1 MRRGPRGR
9 FGGKGGGRAAGGG
22 GDADEARRGGVPA
35 PGGGVGGGRQVT
47 KLKSL
52 RRGGDYSRHFTVL
65 DIGTDLIKVLVVRR
79 DGPDG
84 EVLGVGREPQGP
96 AAMSG
101 GAIADL
107 ESVIQSCNRALEAAE
122 DMAKTVPGQVVVGI
136 AGELI
141 KGFSSTIAYPRE
153 NPKSRVRSGEMSTML
168 QMVQRRA
175 LREAQH
181 LLELERSYGQ
191 LEARLVHS
199 AITTVRVDGYPVT
212 NPVGFTGKNLEVTVF
227 NTFAPM
233 THIGAIETVVR
244 ELDLELAA
252 AVAQPYELA
261 RACAN
266 EEVWAEGGIFVD
278 IGGGTT
284 DVALIRDGGV
294 EGTRMFNL
302 GGRAFTRRLA
312 LAFGLSYE
320 EAEARKLRHS
330 EGLLSAE
337 QHRQV
342 SDLLGAD
349 AEVLLQGLA
358 LSIKELSRGERLP
371 TNIYLC
377 GGGSLLPELTL
388 EMVKNNWSAGLP
400 FPREPLGRDPVP
412 PRLRNVTG
420 STGQLTGPPDLRPMG
435 PGDHPL
441 RNEAG

>member
-1 MRRGPRGR
+1 MAK
-9 FGGKGGGRAAGGG
+9 FKF
-22 GDADEARRGGVPA
+22 
-35 PGGGVGGGRQVT
+35 
-47 KLKSL
+47 L
-52 RRGGDYSRHFTVL
+52 RNRSDYYRHFTVL

-79 DGPDG
+79 EGPDG
-84 EVLGVGREPQGP
+84 EVLGVGREPQAP

-107 ESVIQSCNRALEAAE
+107 ESVIRCCNRALEAAE
-122 DMAKTVPGQVVVGI
+122 DMARTVPGQVVVGI

-153 NPKSRVRSGEMSTML
+153 NSKSRVRSAEMSTML

-181 LLELERSYGQ
+181 LLEMERSYGQ

-199 AITTVRVDGYPVT
+199 AITNVRVDGYPVT

-233 THIGAIETVVR
+233 THIDAIETVVR

-252 AVAQPYELA
+252 AVAQPYALA

-278 IGGGTT
+278 VGGGTT

-302 GGRAFTRRLA
+302 GGR
-312 LAFGLSYE
+312 
-320 EAEARKLRHS
+320 
-330 EGLLSAE
+330 
-337 QHRQV
+337 
-342 SDLLGAD
+342 
-349 AEVLLQGLA
+349 
-358 LSIKELSRGERLP
+358 
-371 TNIYLC
+371 
-377 GGGSLLPELTL
+377 GSLLPELTL
-388 EMVKNNWSAGLP
+388 EMVKNNWAAGLP
-400 FPREPLGRDPVP
+400 FPREPRVRHLVP
-412 PRLRNVTG
+412 PDVPNLTD
-420 STGQLTGPPDLRPMG
+420 STGQLTSPQDIAPMG
-435 PGDHPL
+435 LANHAL
-441 RNEAG
+441 RTEAEERDTVNTVMRRVLSAIKV

>member
-1 MRRGPRGR
+1 L
-9 FGGKGGGRAAGGG
+9 
-22 GDADEARRGGVPA
+22 
-35 PGGGVGGGRQVT
+35 T
-47 KLKSL
+47 KFKFL
-52 RRGGDYSRHFTVL
+52 RKRSDYYRHFTVL
-65 DIGTDLIKVLVVRR
+65 DIGTDLIKVLVIRR

-84 EVLGVGREPQGP
+84 EVLGVAREPQAP

-122 DMAKTVPGQVVVGI
+122 DMARTVPGQVVVGV

-153 NPKSRVRSGEMSTML
+153 NSQSRVRSGEITTML

-181 LLELERSYGQ
+181 LLEMERSYGQ

-199 AITTVRVDGYPVT
+199 AITSVKVDGYPVT
-212 NPVGFTGKNLEVTVF
+212 NPVGFTGKNLEITVF

-233 THIGAIETVVR
+233 THIDAIGSVVR

-252 AVAQPYELA
+252 AVAQPYAVA
-261 RACAN
+261 RACAS
-266 EEVWAEGGIFVD
+266 EETWAEGGIFVD

-320 EAEARKLRHS
+320 EAEARKLRHA
-330 EGLLSAE
+330 EGLLSPE

-342 SDLLGAD
+342 SELLTAD

-358 LSIKELSRGERLP
+358 LSIKELSRGDRLP
-371 TNIYLC
+371 ASIFLC

-388 EMVKNNWSAGLP
+388 ELVKNTWAAGLP
-400 FPREPLGRDPVP
+400 FPREPKIRHLVP
-412 PRLRNVTG
+412 ADVRNLTD
-420 STGQLTGPPDLRPMG
+420 STGLLSSPQDVAPMSLANHALRA
-435 PGDHPL
+435 
-441 RNEAG
+441 EAEERDSVNTVMRRVLGGIKV

>member
-1 MRRGPRGR
+1 M
-9 FGGKGGGRAAGGG
+9 
-22 GDADEARRGGVPA
+22 
-35 PGGGVGGGRQVT
+35 T
-47 KLKSL
+47 KFKFL
-52 RRGGDYSRHFTVL
+52 RKRSDYYRHFTVL

-79 DGPDG
+79 EGPDG
-84 EVLGVGREPQGP
+84 EVLGVGREPQAP

-107 ESVIQSCNRALEAAE
+107 ESVINSCNRALEAAE

-153 NPKSRVRSGEMSTML
+153 NSKSRVRGSEMSTML

-181 LLELERSYGQ
+181 LLEMERSYGQ

-199 AITTVRVDGYPVT
+199 AITNVRVDGYPVT

-233 THIGAIETVVR
+233 THIDAVETVVR

-252 AVAQPYELA
+252 AVAQPYALA

-266 EEVWAEGGIFVD
+266 EEIWAEGGIFVD
-278 IGGGTT
+278 VGGGTT

-312 LAFGLSYE
+312 LAFE
-320 EAEARKLRHS
+320 LRHS
-330 EGLLSAE
+330 EGLLSAD

-342 SDLLGAD
+342 SELLSAD

-371 TNIYLC
+371 TSIYLC
-377 GGGSLLPELTL
+377 GGGSLLPELTT
-388 EMVKNNWSAGLP
+388 EMVRNNWAAGLP
-400 FPREPLGRDPVP
+400 FPREPRVRHLVP
-412 PRLRNVTG
+412 ADVRNLTD
-420 STGQLTGPPDLRPMG
+420 STGQLSSPQDIAPMG
-435 PGDHPL
+435 LANHAL
-441 RNEAG
+441 RTEAEERDTVNTVMRRVLSAIKV

>member
-1 MRRGPRGR
+1 M
-9 FGGKGGGRAAGGG
+9 
-22 GDADEARRGGVPA
+22 
-35 PGGGVGGGRQVT
+35 T
-47 KLKSL
+47 KFKFL
-52 RRGGDYSRHFTVL
+52 RSRSDYYRHFTVL
-65 DIGTDLIKVLVVRR
+65 DIGTDLIKVLIVRR
-79 DGPDG
+79 EGPDG
-84 EVLGVGREPQGP
+84 RILGVGREPQAP
-96 AAMSG
+96 ATMSG

-107 ESVIQSCNRALEAAE
+107 EAVMQSCNTALEAAE
-122 DMAKTVPGQVVVGI
+122 NMARTVPGQVVVGI

-141 KGFSSTIAYPRE
+141 KGFSSTIAYPRASS
-153 NPKSRVRSGEMSTML
+153 KTRVRSGEIHNML

-181 LLELERSYGQ
+181 LLEMERSYGQ

-199 AITTVRVDGYPVT
+199 AITNVRVDGYPVT
-212 NPVGFTGKNLEVTVF
+212 NPVGFTGKNLELTVF

-233 THIGAIETVVR
+233 THIDAVETVVR

-252 AVAQPYELA
+252 AVAQPYALA

-266 EEVWAEGGIFVD
+266 EEIWAEGGLFVD
-278 IGGGTT
+278 VGGGTT
-284 DVALIRDGGV
+284 DVALLRDGGV

-342 SDLLGAD
+342 SELLTAD

-358 LSIKELSRGERLP
+358 MSVKELSRGERLP

-388 EMVKNNWSAGLP
+388 EMAKNTWSASLP
-400 FPREPLGRDPVP
+400 FPREPHVRHLLPADV
-412 PRLRNVTG
+412 RNLTDA
-420 STGQLTGPPDLRPMG
+420 TGQLSSPQDVAPMG
-435 PGDHPL
+435 LANHAL
-441 RNEAG
+441 RTEAEERDTVNSVMRRVLSSIKV

>member
-1 MRRGPRGR
+1 MSK
-9 FGGKGGGRAAGGG
+9 FKF
-22 GDADEARRGGVPA
+22 
-35 PGGGVGGGRQVT
+35 
-47 KLKSL
+47 L
-52 RRGGDYSRHFTVL
+52 RRRSDYYRHFTVL
-65 DIGTDLIKVLVVRR
+65 DIGTDLIKVLVIRR
-79 DGPDG
+79 EGLDG
-84 EVLGVGREPQGP
+84 EVLGVGREPQAP

-101 GAIADL
+101 GAIANI

-141 KGFSSTIAYPRE
+141 KGFSSTIAYPRDTAQA
-153 NPKSRVRSGEMSTML
+153 KVRAGEVSSML

-199 AITTVRVDGYPVT
+199 AITNIRVDGYPVT
-212 NPVGFTGKNLEVTVF
+212 NPVGFTGKNLEITVF

-233 THIGAIETVVR
+233 THIDAIDRVVR

-252 AVAQPYELA
+252 AVAQPYALA
-261 RACAN
+261 RACAS
-266 EEVWAEGGIFVD
+266 EETWAEGGIFVD

-284 DVALIRDGGV
+284 DVALVRDGGV

-342 SDLLGAD
+342 SELLTAD

-358 LSIKELSRGERLP
+358 LSIRELARGERLP

-388 EMVKNNWSAGLP
+388 EMVKNRWATGLP
-400 FPREPLGRDPVP
+400 FPREPRIRHLVP
-412 PRLRNVTG
+412 PDVRNLTD
-420 STGQLTGPPDLRPMG
+420 STGQLSSPQDVAPMG
-435 PGDHPL
+435 LANHAL
-441 RNEAG
+441 RTEAEDRARMNAVMRRVLSGIKA

>member
-1 MRRGPRGR
+1 
-9 FGGKGGGRAAGGG
+9 
-22 GDADEARRGGVPA
+22 
-35 PGGGVGGGRQVT
+35 
-47 KLKSL
+47 
-52 RRGGDYSRHFTVL
+52 
-65 DIGTDLIKVLVVRR
+65 
-79 DGPDG
+79 
-84 EVLGVGREPQGP
+84 
-96 AAMSG
+96 
-101 GAIADL
+101 
-107 ESVIQSCNRALEAAE
+107 
-122 DMAKTVPGQVVVGI
+122 
-136 AGELI
+136 
-141 KGFSSTIAYPRE
+141 
-153 NPKSRVRSGEMSTML
+153 TML

-199 AITTVRVDGYPVT
+199 AITNVRVDGYPVT

-233 THIGAIETVVR
+233 THIDAIETVVR

-252 AVAQPYELA
+252 AVAQPYALA

-266 EEVWAEGGIFVD
+266 EEIWAEGGIFVD
-278 IGGGTT
+278 VGGGTT

-330 EGLLSAE
+330 EGLLSSD

-342 SDLLGAD
+342 SELLGAD

-371 TNIYLC
+371 SSIYLC
-377 GGGSLLPELTL
+377 GGRSLLPELTL
-388 EMVKNNWSAGLP
+388 EMVKNNWAAGLP
-400 FPREPLGRDPVP
+400 FPREPRVRHLVP
-412 PRLRNVTG
+412 PDVRNLTD
-420 STGQLTGPPDLRPMG
+420 STGQLTSPQDIAPMGLANHALRTEAEERDTVNTVMRRVLSAIKVCIDLQETTKRHGNEPDLRRNRRGDSRARRASSPLPRRGHDARPADAIAHRPEPVQLPAASQLLG
-435 PGDHPL
+435 PFGQARDRGVRRPGRAEDGLRERLPCFRCGQPRWRRHPV
-441 RNEAG
+441 RSRDGAADPEVVAARAHRTDDACRHWRPDQAAHQDRD

>member
-1 MRRGPRGR
+1 M
-9 FGGKGGGRAAGGG
+9 
-22 GDADEARRGGVPA
+22 
-35 PGGGVGGGRQVT
+35 T
-47 KLKSL
+47 KFKFL
-52 RRGGDYSRHFTVL
+52 RRRDDYYRHFTVL
-65 DIGTDLIKVLVVRR
+65 DIGTDMVKVLIVRR
-79 DGPDG
+79 NGSDG
-84 EVLGVGREPQGP
+84 EILGVGREPQAP

-122 DMAKTVPGQVVVGI
+122 DMAATVPGQVIVGV

-141 KGFSSTIAYPRE
+141 KGFSSTIAYPRD
-153 NPKSRVRSGEMSTML
+153 NPKSRIRSGEIQNML

-181 LLELERSYGQ
+181 LLELERSYGE

-199 AITTVRVDGYPVT
+199 AITNVRVDGYPVT
-212 NPVGFTGKNLEVTVF
+212 DPVGFTGKNLELTVF

-233 THIGAIETVVR
+233 THIDAIESVVR

-252 AVAQPYELA
+252 AVAQPYALA

-266 EEVWAEGGIFVD
+266 EDAWEQGAIFVD

-330 EGLLSAE
+330 EGLLTPE

-342 SDLLGAD
+342 SELLSAD

-358 LSIKELSRGERLP
+358 LSLRELSRGERLP

-377 GGGSLLPELTL
+377 GGGSLLPELTT
-388 EMVKNNWSAGLP
+388 EIAKGQWASGLP
-400 FPREPLGRDPVP
+400 FPRDPKVRHLLP
-412 PRLRNVTG
+412 NDVT
-420 STGQLTGPPDLRPMG
+420 SLNDTTGQLATPQDVAPMG
-435 PGDHPL
+435 LANHAL
-441 RNEAG
+441 RTEAEERDTVNTVMRRVLKVIKA

>member
-1 MRRGPRGR
+1 M
-9 FGGKGGGRAAGGG
+9 
-22 GDADEARRGGVPA
+22 
-35 PGGGVGGGRQVT
+35 T
-47 KLKSL
+47 KFKFL
-52 RRGGDYSRHFTVL
+52 RKRSEYYRHFTVL
-65 DIGTDLIKVLVVRR
+65 DVGTDLIKVLVVRR

-84 EVLGVGREPQGP
+84 EILGVGREPQAP

-107 ESVIQSCNRALEAAE
+107 EAVIQACNRALEAAE
-122 DMAKTVPGQVVVGI
+122 DMASTVPGQVVVGI

-153 NPKSRVRSGEMSTML
+153 NSKSRVRSSEISSML

-199 AITTVRVDGYPVT
+199 AITNVRVDGYPVT
-212 NPVGFTGKNLEVTVF
+212 NPVGFTGKNLELTVF

-233 THIGAIETVVR
+233 THIDAVETVVR

-252 AVAQPYELA
+252 AVAQPYALA

-266 EEVWAEGGIFVD
+266 EEIWAEGGLFVD
-278 IGGGTT
+278 VGGGTT
-284 DVALIRDGGV
+284 DVALLRDGGV

-342 SDLLGAD
+342 SELLSAD

-358 LSIKELSRGERLP
+358 LALRELARGERLP
-371 TNIYLC
+371 SNIYLC
-377 GGGSLLPELTL
+377 GGGSLLPELMAELRNTT
-388 EMVKNNWSAGLP
+388 WAAGLP
-400 FPREPLGRDPVP
+400 FARDPQPQLLAPEEV
-412 PRLRNVTG
+412 RSLHDKTG
-420 STGQLTGPPDLRPMG
+420 MLTSPQDIGPMG
-435 PGDHPL
+435 LASHAL
-441 RNEAG
+441 RIETDERDLVSGVMRRVLKTVKA